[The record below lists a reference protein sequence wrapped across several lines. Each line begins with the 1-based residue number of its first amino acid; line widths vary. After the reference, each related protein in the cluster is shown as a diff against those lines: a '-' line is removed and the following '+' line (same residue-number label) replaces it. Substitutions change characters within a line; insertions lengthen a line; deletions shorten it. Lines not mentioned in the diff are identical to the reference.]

1 MQCFSWLC
9 SFWVSMVAVAMPLRR
24 LSTPTIT
31 LMLIQFTWQ
40 VPSTGMIS
48 YLSLTF
54 VHVTG
59 NVKLAHWLLCHGNR
73 TTEMP
78 QQHCMRFI
86 VAKRHAFLVSD
97 GNYWVGLL
105 QLVLHTAHFS
115 QQMHL
120 VWFSLK
126 ACFSRWQTW

>member
-1 MQCFSWLC
+1 
-9 SFWVSMVAVAMPLRR
+9 MVAVAMPLRR

-59 NVKLAHWLLCHGNR
+59 NVKLAH
-73 TTEMP
+73 
-78 QQHCMRFI
+78 
-86 VAKRHAFLVSD
+86 
-97 GNYWVGLL
+97 
-105 QLVLHTAHFS
+105 
-115 QQMHL
+115 
-120 VWFSLK
+120 
-126 ACFSRWQTW
+126 